1 MWTCAP
7 RKTNYSKQVS
17 ARETRKHETIC
28 SRLNFLIVVII
39 RLDELLVTN
48 QSKLD
53 LNVQLSVKE
62 PFHLITSTE
71 EHAQS
76 MQIVLID
83 GGTTKIRV
91 FFSFNGDT
99 EDCYSKNYSG
109 VLRLEYQEHPN
120 QVNFLVFSTVI

>member
-1 MWTCAP
+1 M
-7 RKTNYSKQVS
+7 
-17 ARETRKHETIC
+17 
-28 SRLNFLIVVII
+28 II

-62 PFHLITSTE
+62 PFHLITSAE
-71 EHAQS
+71 EHVQS

-120 QVNFLVFSTVI
+120 QVNFLLFSRVI